1 MTELRL
7 YFKEGDRDKIATAN
21 KDEFIIGRSPECDLQ
36 LPYSG
41 VSRHHCRFLKT
52 DEGNWIIE
60 DLGSK
65 NGTILNNHPIA
76 TRKKIK
82 QGDTVQLDKIILNI
96 VLIKTPSP
104 TPTPTPPKEKPV
116 EQELTLIGNAEH
128 FQKQWI
134 EAETKPENLSN
145 YPPAIERLKDLVEIA
160 KMLSSAESI
169 EEIFA
174 RVKEIVLRELS
185 VLERLALLVDIE
197 GNGKLELIDATV
209 RNPSP
214 DANLPAGDSW
224 ISKSICRRVF
234 DEKVAIKTADAQT
247 DARFE
252 GEMTIIS
259 KGIRSA
265 LAVPLLDKDRVCG
278 VLYGDALIS
287 YESWQLGG
295 DEDLSFFSAIGNL
308 VAASV
313 QRWSL
318 SRQLRGEEIM
328 RQRLERYHSP
338 GVVQQLL
345 KVGLS
350 DGILTPIESEISILF
365 ADIVGFTE
373 LSERLSPS
381 RISQLL
387 NNFFEEMLQEVFEA
401 GGTLDKFIGDCIMAF
416 FGAPEPQ
423 NDHADRA
430 VIAAKRMLA
439 RLEALNENNDLGEI
453 LQLRISI
460 NSGKAV
466 VGDVGSSQRVDYTVL
481 GPTINLAARME
492 PICPPGNCVISE
504 NTYNLLRSPSGWE
517 LMGEHRFKGIDRPV
531 RIYQIG

>member
-1 MTELRL
+1 MAQLKL
-7 YFKEGDRDKIATAN
+7 YLKQSDRDKTVTVD

-41 VSRHHCRFLKT
+41 ISRQHCRLLTT
-52 DEGNWIIE
+52 DEGNWTIE
-60 DLGSK
+60 DMGSK
-65 NGTILNNHPIA
+65 NGTVLNNNVIA
-76 TRKKIK
+76 KRQIIK
-82 QGDTVQLDKIILNI
+82 QGDVLKLDNIILNI
-96 VLIKTPSP
+96 VFIPSSSPSP
-104 TPTPTPPKEKPV
+104 SPPEERPLN
-116 EQELTLIGNAEH
+116 QEMTLIGNAEK

-134 EAETKPENLSN
+134 EGDIKQENLSN
-145 YPPAIERLKDLVEIA
+145 YRTAIDRLKDLVEIA
-160 KMLSSAESI
+160 KLLSSAESI

-174 RVKEIVLRELS
+174 RVKEIVLRELTM
-185 VLERLALLVDIE
+185 LDRLALLVDIE
-197 GNGKLELIDATV
+197 GNGQLELIDATL
-209 RNPSP
+209 RNSSTEKKLPS
-214 DANLPAGDSW
+214 NSSW
-224 ISKSICRRVF
+224 ISGSICRKVF
-234 DEKVAIKTADAQT
+234 DDKVAIKTADAQT

-252 GEMTIIS
+252 GEATIIN

-265 LAVPLLDKDRVCG
+265 LAVPLLDKNMVFG

-287 YESWQLGG
+287 HKNWQGGG

-308 VAASV
+308 VASSV
-313 QRWSL
+313 QRWLL
-318 SRQLRGEEIM
+318 SRKLRGEEII
-328 RQRLERYHSP
+328 RQKLERYHSP

-350 DGILTPIESEISILF
+350 DGRLTPVEKDISILF

-381 RISQLL
+381 KIAELL
-387 NNFFEEMLQEVFEA
+387 NNFFEEMLREVFEV
-401 GGTLDKFIGDCIMAF
+401 GGTLDKFIGDCIMVF

-423 NDHADRA
+423 GDHAERA
-430 VIAAKRMLA
+430 VVAAKRMLS
-439 RLEALNENNDLGEI
+439 RLNAINDNNQLAEN

-492 PICPPGNCVISE
+492 HLCPPGNCVISE
-504 NTYNLLRSPSGWE
+504 NTYASLRSPSGWE

-531 RIYQIG
+531 RIYKIE

>member
-1 MTELRL
+1 MAELRL
-7 YFKEGDRDKIATAN
+7 YFKEGDLDKIITVD
-21 KDEFIIGRSPECDLQ
+21 KDEFIIGRLPECDLQ

-41 VSRHHCRFLKT
+41 ISRHHCRLLKT
-52 DEGNWIIE
+52 DEGHWIIE

-65 NGTILNNHPIA
+65 NGTILNNNPIA

-82 QGDTVQLDKIILNI
+82 QGDIVHLDNILLNI
-96 VLIKTPSP
+96 VLVQSPSSP
-104 TPTPTPPKEKPV
+104 TGLKEKPIN
-116 EQELTLIGNAEH
+116 QELTLIGNAEQ

-134 EAETKPENLSN
+134 EAETQQENLIN
-145 YPPAIERLKDLVEIA
+145 YRRAIDRLKDLVEIA
-160 KMLSSAESI
+160 KLLSSAESI

-174 RVKEIVLRELS
+174 RVKEIVLRELTM
-185 VLERLALLVDIE
+185 LDRLALLVDIE
-197 GNGKLELIDATV
+197 GDGQLTVIDSTV
-209 RNPSP
+209 RSPSL
-214 DANLPAGDSW
+214 DNNLPPDSSW
-224 ISKSICRRVF
+224 ISKSISNRVF
-234 DEKVAIKTADAQT
+234 TEKVAIKTADAQA
-247 DARFE
+247 DDRFE

-265 LAVPLLDKDRVCG
+265 LAVPLLDKNQVFG

-287 YESWQLGG
+287 HESWQRGG

-308 VAASV
+308 LASSV
-313 QRWSL
+313 QRWLL
-318 SRQLRGEEIM
+318 SRKLRGEEIM

-345 KVGLS
+345 KAGLS
-350 DGILTPIESEISILF
+350 DGRLIPVEADISILF

-381 RISQLL
+381 RIAELL
-387 NNFFEEMLQEVFEA
+387 NNLFEEMLQEVFEA

-423 NDHADRA
+423 EDHAQRA

-439 RLEALNENNDLGEI
+439 RLEALNESNVLGEN

-460 NSGKAV
+460 NTGKAV

-492 PICPPGNCVISE
+492 PVCPPGNCVISE
-504 NTYNLLRSPSGWE
+504 NTYKLLRSPSGWE

-531 RIYQIG
+531 RIYKIG